1 MRANPQSPFDFNL
14 FSLSFPA
21 MCLRC
26 LSTPPAISFGSRIS
40 KERSWSV
47 DPPGSYHFDALRRWL
62 DTKIRDWKI
71 RRRAVGSGRNVQH
84 EETDDH
90 GDRHTSWSYFDPEA
104 DDYETSCMQHLNARY
119 SSWDELSKSQKQ
131 EEWHEECVK
140 ALTREQDRH
149 RDTRDRMERLER
161 DVQSLQA
168 ELNAR
173 NNNEHRSMSIPLSPR
188 TALETLKPSPE
199 PALWD
204 YDALITKW
212 RTCIQHERSQQH
224 PLPHPST
231 PWSAPAPDVAQTPSY
246 ANGNLA
252 KSGPRAGF
260 DNHLNLGTDG
270 VNEEQDLADAP
281 GEEDDMA
288 VDDVDAGQRFLDPE
302 LREEVNGDQDLAMT
316 NGSPQGEG

>member
-47 DPPGSYHFDALRRWL
+47 DPPGSYHFDALGRWL
-62 DTKIRDWKI
+62 DTKMRDWKI
-71 RRRAVGSGRNVQH
+71 RRRALGLGRNIENENTDGH
-84 EETDDH
+84 EDQ
-90 GDRHTSWSYFDPEA
+90 HTSWSYFDPEA
-104 DDYETSCMQHLNARY
+104 EDYETSCMQHLKARY
-119 SSWDELSKSQKQ
+119 NSWDELSRLQKQ

-140 ALTREQDRH
+140 ALTHEQDRH

-168 ELNAR
+168 ELNAQ
-173 NNNEHRSMSIPLSPR
+173 NSNEHRSMSLPLSPR
-188 TALETLKPSPE
+188 TALQTLKPSPE
-199 PALWD
+199 SALWD
-204 YDALITKW
+204 YDALIAKW
-212 RTCIQHERSQQH
+212 RTRIQRERSQQH

-231 PWSAPAPDVAQTPSY
+231 PWSAPAPDVAQSALYT
-246 ANGNLA
+246 NGIPT
-252 KSGPRAGF
+252 KSGRRATF
-260 DNHLNLGTDG
+260 DNRLSLGTDG
-270 VNEEQDLADAP
+270 VSEDQELVDAP

-288 VDDVDAGQRFLDPE
+288 VDDVDASQGFLDPE
-302 LREEVNGDQDLAMT
+302 LREEVNVDQDLAMA
-316 NGSPQGEG
+316 NGNPQGEG